1 MLRQN
6 KSILGFLTVAFCV
19 ASANGAKRGYK
30 PPAEEKRISGKDI
43 RDMTKLL
50 EHQCPFPEETMAQNC
65 RISWKYAG
73 ALARATSLHQ
83 TCVYVHLLVMLSL
96 VLNAVQ
102 VRYGG
107 ILGKFPNLLMIQH
120 GEAGDGK
127 SIALWL
133 ILQILYYFDSIKTK
147 HDAASYRHELRQYE
161 DAKKTFEQQ
170 GPDGDMEEPLPPQ
183 KPDKRDS
190 VQSKGTFYG
199 ALDSACLCFKKVSM
213 FIEGDWLCMFKER
226 DCLCETLVS
235 F

>member
-1 MLRQN
+1 
-6 KSILGFLTVAFCV
+6 
-19 ASANGAKRGYK
+19 
-30 PPAEEKRISGKDI
+30 
-43 RDMTKLL
+43 MTKLL

-83 TCVYVHLLVMLSL
+83 TCVYVHLLIMLSL

-147 HDAASYRHELRQYE
+147 QDAASYRHELRKFE

-170 GPDGDMEEPLPPQ
+170 GPDGDMDEPLPPQ

-199 ALDSACLCFKKVSM
+199 ALASALCVWVRLILFLFKKKLSM
-213 FIEGDWLCMFKER
+213 LIECDGLFDTLASFKAWVACWKDRKADPFWPCMKER
-226 DCLCETLVS
+226 LGLQKLLSNRKEEIS
-235 F
+235 RI